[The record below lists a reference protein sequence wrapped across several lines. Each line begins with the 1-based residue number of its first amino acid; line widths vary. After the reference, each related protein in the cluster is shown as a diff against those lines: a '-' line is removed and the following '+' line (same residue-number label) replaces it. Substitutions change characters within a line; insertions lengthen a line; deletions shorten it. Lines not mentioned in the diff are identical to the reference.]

1 MIPGRRLLAV
11 ANDEG
16 ARPCRQPTALY
27 VIALVEK
34 GNLDG
39 LTHAG
44 EQLTPSSLAVC
55 LQGATRSACCNDCV
69 SGEN

>member
-1 MIPGRRLLAV
+1 MR
-11 ANDEG
+11 
-16 ARPCRQPTALY
+16 ARAHVGSHLRYTF
-27 VIALVEK
+27 IALVEK
-34 GNLDG
+34 GKLDG

-55 LQGATRSACCNDCV
+55 LQGATRSACCTNCV